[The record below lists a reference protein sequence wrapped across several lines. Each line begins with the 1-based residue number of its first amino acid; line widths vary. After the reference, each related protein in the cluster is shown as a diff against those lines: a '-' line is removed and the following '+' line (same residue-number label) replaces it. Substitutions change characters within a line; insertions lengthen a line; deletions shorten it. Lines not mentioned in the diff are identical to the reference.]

1 MQIFYLLNRIIEKGL
16 YTVDDMLQKLDV
28 YYLTEEITKQEYE
41 YLLNLVCPPVIDEDQ
56 ESTETLE

>member
-28 YYLTEEITKQEYE
+28 YYLTEEITEQEYE
-41 YLLNLVCPPVIDEDQ
+41 FLFGLVCPPVIEEDQ
-56 ESTETLE
+56 ELTETLE